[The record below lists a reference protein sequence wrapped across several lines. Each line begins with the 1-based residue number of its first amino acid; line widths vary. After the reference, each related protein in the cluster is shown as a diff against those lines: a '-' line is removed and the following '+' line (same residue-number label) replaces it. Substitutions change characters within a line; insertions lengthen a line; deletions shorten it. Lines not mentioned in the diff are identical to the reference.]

1 MPFLRETVC
10 HLACLDLLL
19 VELWPRL
26 PDVVYASYLEDLEA
40 ELVCTSLSLPAGFLP
55 LPRPL
60 LVGLCVGDLRLLL
73 SASERPAP
81 VDLGDVEVDVPV
93 S

>member
-1 MPFLRETVC
+1 MPLLRETVR
-10 HLACLDLLL
+10 HLACLDLLC

-26 PDVVYASYLEDLEA
+26 PDLVYSSYLEGLEA
-40 ELVCTSLSLPAGFLP
+40 ELVFTSWVLPACLLS

-73 SASERPAP
+73 SAPGRLVPA
-81 VDLGDVEVDVPV
+81 DLGDVEVDVPV
-93 S
+93 F